1 MLISLE
7 PLLPGHNRRQ
17 QASIRSQRIKRVVAQ
32 MESEDGWVP
41 LGQLGNHLANL
52 VSDFEL
58 RTFHSRK
65 LSDLVWKTNEFEI
78 DQRRN
83 DAYPCEATALPDDPR
98 QRPAS
103 LPDLGKSGY
112 R

>member
-1 MLISLE
+1 MVLLQ
-7 PLLPGHNRRQ
+7 PLSAG
-17 QASIRSQRIKRVVAQ
+17 AAVIKRVIAQ

-41 LGQLGNHLANL
+41 LGQVGNHLANL

-78 DQRRN
+78 DHPEGGTMRIRVKPQPFRTIRVK
-83 DAYPCEATALPDDPR
+83 T
-98 QRPAS
+98 
-103 LPDLGKSGY
+103 GKPS
-112 R
+112 